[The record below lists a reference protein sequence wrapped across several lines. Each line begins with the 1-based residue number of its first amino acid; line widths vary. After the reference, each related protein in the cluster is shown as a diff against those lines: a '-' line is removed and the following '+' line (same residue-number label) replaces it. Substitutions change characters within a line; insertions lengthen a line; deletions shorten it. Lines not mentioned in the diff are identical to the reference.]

1 MPRDTP
7 YLEPG
12 FCDHGLTT
20 LCVASPR
27 STPGHLPHGRSAL
40 SSHYQGGASKY
51 CTCSNNVHRAGND
64 DNTTNILSRGIG
76 PREQGAQ
83 ANETHVKNVATNPR
97 VNDPKMD
104 LKRMHI
110 NDDDMETNLD
120 DIAPTALCAG
130 DIREE
135 FPSL

>member
-1 MPRDTP
+1 MFT
-7 YLEPG
+7 
-12 FCDHGLTT
+12 
-20 LCVASPR
+20 
-27 STPGHLPHGRSAL
+27 
-40 SSHYQGGASKY
+40 
-51 CTCSNNVHRAGND
+51 GND

-76 PREQGAQ
+76 PGEQRAG

-120 DIAPTALCAG
+120 DMKLPLPDVPRTSVTRGLVTFKCVETLGVITHEELTTGDNCNCPTHTSHLTQPNSKEYRRKEKLALAQNLSF
-130 DIREE
+130 R
-135 FPSL
+135 F